1 MWTASTFYYLGFAC
15 YGLAGIYI
23 IIIGM
28 PNVIRLITKQSKAKG
43 ATGQEAVINDLVE
56 KADNYESAP
65 GHARRVAATAK
76 MLAVK
81 YGLLEDEINKLE
93 IAALLHDIGQVG
105 NYPFINQAETLTA
118 EQMAELW
125 EHPVLAEQILN
136 QSLGDI
142 GWSGR
147 LIRWHHEAWDGT
159 GYPDRLCNEN
169 IPLSARIL
177 AIADAY
183 DAMIH
188 DRPYKK
194 ARSREEAVNELQ
206 SMAGTMFDPQVVQVM
221 IELLKTKE
229 VN

>member
-1 MWTASTFYYLGFAC
+1 MASKISGRKPNEYEEAEEEDWKYHIVPVVEYAKK
-15 YGLAGIYI
+15 LAKILKVDEEI
-23 IIIGM
+23 
-28 PNVIRLITKQSKAKG
+28 
-43 ATGQEAVINDLVE
+43 VE
-56 KADNYESAP
+56 
-65 GHARRVAATAK
+65 
-76 MLAVK
+76 L
-81 YGLLEDEINKLE
+81 
-93 IAALLHDIGQVG
+93 AALLHDIGQVG